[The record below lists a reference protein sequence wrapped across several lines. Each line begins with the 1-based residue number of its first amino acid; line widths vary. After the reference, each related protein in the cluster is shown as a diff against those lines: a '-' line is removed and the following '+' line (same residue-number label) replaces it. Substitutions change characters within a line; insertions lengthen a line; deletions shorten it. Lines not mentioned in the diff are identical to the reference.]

1 MEKYNSKQYE
11 EQIILVAKGWG
22 LSEEE
27 MNNKYGR
34 LDKIRRILNKMVRV
48 PKNNDGNLYYWIY
61 TITKKYVSDYMF
73 NNIFKNSI
81 FRIINTE
88 TSSVNM
94 YDLMI
99 LMLDELDNVRVSYDL
114 RLEPID
120 EILSL

>member
-73 NNIFKNSI
+73 NNIFKNGI

-99 LMLDELDNVRVSYDL
+99 LMLDELDNVRISENL
-114 RLEPID
+114 KLEPIY
-120 EILSL
+120 EILNL